1 MTERETTRAA
11 YRFELPPGAIA
22 QTPADRR
29 DEARLLV
36 LPREAGAPR
45 HRSIADLPAELE
57 SGDLLV
63 LNDTRVLPARV
74 LLRRASGGGV
84 PALLLEAPAGE
95 RFRAMLV
102 GRGKLRAGDVL
113 TGPEGVELELE
124 RAEGE
129 GVWTLRAAGPDVGA
143 VLLAHG
149 RMPLPPYIRREKER
163 DARDA
168 LDRERYQTVFAARE
182 GAVAAPTA
190 GLHFTEP
197 LLAELAARGVE
208 TATVTLHVGPGTFR
222 PVRVDDLAAHRMH
235 AERYDVPA
243 PTAEA
248 IRRTRAAGGRIVAVG
263 TTVVRTLEAAW
274 ERDAPRVGPGE
285 TDIFIRPPYAFRAI
299 DALLTNF
306 HLPESTLL
314 MLVAA
319 LAGRRRILAAY
330 EEAVR
335 EGYRFFSYGDA
346 MLIA

>member
-1 MTERETTRAA
+1 MTDRETTRAA

-36 LPREAGAPR
+36 LPRRTGAPR
-45 HRSIADLPAELE
+45 HRSIADLPAELAP
-57 SGDLLV
+57 GDLLV

-74 LLRRASGGGV
+74 LLRRASGGTV
-84 PALLLEAPAGE
+84 PALLLESPVGE

-102 GRGKLRAGDVL
+102 GRGKLRVGDVL
-113 TGPEGVELELE
+113 TGPEGVEVELE

-129 GVWTLRAAGPDVGA
+129 GVWTLRAVGRPDVGA

-197 LLAELAARGVE
+197 LLAELASRGVE
-208 TATVTLHVGPGTFR
+208 TATVTLQIGRAHV
-222 PVRVDDLAAHRMH
+222 
-235 AERYDVPA
+235 
-243 PTAEA
+243 
-248 IRRTRAAGGRIVAVG
+248 
-263 TTVVRTLEAAW
+263 
-274 ERDAPRVGPGE
+274 
-285 TDIFIRPPYAFRAI
+285 
-299 DALLTNF
+299 
-306 HLPESTLL
+306 
-314 MLVAA
+314 
-319 LAGRRRILAAY
+319 
-330 EEAVR
+330 
-335 EGYRFFSYGDA
+335 
-346 MLIA
+346 